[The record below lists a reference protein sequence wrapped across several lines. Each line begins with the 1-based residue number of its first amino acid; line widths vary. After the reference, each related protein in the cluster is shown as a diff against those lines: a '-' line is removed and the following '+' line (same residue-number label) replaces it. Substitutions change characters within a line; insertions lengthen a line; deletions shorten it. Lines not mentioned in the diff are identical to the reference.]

1 MTGASPGPAGA
12 ARGAGATGSA
22 AAARAPRSWRL
33 ARRSAI
39 LLLLVLGGGAL
50 AAAAPTWLRT
60 SGATPLDPD
69 VLVQVTGTSAA
80 PGVGAGALVVVASA
94 LALGL
99 VGRIGRWLVLLVSA
113 ASGVVVAASA
123 AAILRDPTQAAR
135 TAVAEATGVTDMT
148 SGIVLTPWP
157 YVACA
162 VGVLVVL
169 VALWAAVSS
178 PSWGRVSA
186 RHEIVRT
193 EASPSSGTGRA
204 DGTRSGATGATGR
217 ADASPTAPADA
228 TAGDAVAAPEG
239 EEPDEQE
246 TWDSLTRGED
256 PTDR

>member
-1 MTGASPGPAGA
+1 MTGVAGGTDAAAGA
-12 ARGAGATGSA
+12 SGSA
-22 AAARAPRSWRL
+22 RAGRATRSWRL

-60 SGATPLDPD
+60 SGSTALDPD

-99 VGRIGRWLVLLVSA
+99 VGRVGRWLVLAVA
-113 ASGVVVAASA
+113 VASGVVVAASA
-123 AAILRDPTQAAR
+123 AAVLRDPTQAAR
-135 TAVAEATGVTDMT
+135 TAVAEATGVPDMT
-148 SGIVLTPWP
+148 SGITLTPWP

-162 VGVLVVL
+162 VGVLVIVA
-169 VALWAAVSS
+169 ALWTGASS
-178 PSWGRVSA
+178 PSWARVSA
-186 RHEIVRT
+186 RHEIVRPHAAPT
-193 EASPSSGTGRA
+193 TGPATAEAGSTAS
-204 DGTRSGATGATGR
+204 ATGTSTSTSTG
-217 ADASPTAPADA
+217 
-228 TAGDAVAAPEG
+228 AGDPAGVVPPPG
-239 EEPDEQE
+239 HDDGPDEQE

>member
-1 MTGASPGPAGA
+1 MTGAGPSGGDAGA
-12 ARGAGATGSA
+12 PGAAPA
-22 AAARAPRSWRL
+22 PRAPRSWRL

-39 LLLLVLGGGAL
+39 LLLLVLGAGAL

-60 SGATPLDPD
+60 SGSTALDAE

-99 VGRIGRWLVLLVSA
+99 VGRIGRWLVLAVTV

-135 TAVAEATGVTDMT
+135 TAVAEATGVPDMT
-148 SGIVLTPWP
+148 SGITLTPWP

-162 VGVLVVL
+162 VGVLVV
-169 VALWAAVSS
+169 VAALWTGVSS
-178 PSWGRVSA
+178 PSWARVSA
-186 RHEIVRT
+186 RHEIVRPDA
-193 EASPSSGTGRA
+193 ASTTGPTTSGAGSTGRP
-204 DGTRSGATGATGR
+204 TG
-217 ADASPTAPADA
+217 
-228 TAGDAVAAPEG
+228 AGDARGGVTSPTGTDGGADDG
-239 EEPDEQE
+239 PDEQE

>member
-1 MTGASPGPAGA
+1 MTGVSPGAAAGA
-12 ARGAGATGSA
+12 GTTGSA
-22 AAARAPRSWRL
+22 EVARAPRSWRL

-69 VLVQVTGTSAA
+69 VLVQVAGTSAA

-113 ASGVVVAASA
+113 ASGVVVVASA

-148 SGIVLTPWP
+148 SDIVLTPWP

-169 VALWAAVSS
+169 VALWTVVSS
-178 PSWGRVSA
+178 PAWGRVSA
-186 RHEIVRT
+186 RHEIVR
-193 EASPSSGTGRA
+193 ADAPPSSGSRRADESRSGAAGSTGRA
-204 DGTRSGATGATGR
+204 GASST
-217 ADASPTAPADA
+217 ASASTSA
-228 TAGDAVAAPEG
+228 AAPDVRED

>member
-1 MTGASPGPAGA
+1 MTGATGPSGAAGSGAGHAGA
-12 ARGAGATGSA
+12 APE
-22 AAARAPRSWRL
+22 AARSPRSWRL
-33 ARRSAI
+33 ARRSSI
-39 LLLLVLGGGAL
+39 LLLLLLGGGAL

-69 VLVQVTGTSAA
+69 VLVQVAGTTAA

-99 VGRIGRWLVLLVSA
+99 VGRIGRWLVLLVTA

-123 AAILRDPTQAAR
+123 AAVLRDPTQAAR

-148 SGIVLTPWP
+148 SDIVLTPWS

-178 PSWGRVSA
+178 PSWVRVST
-186 RHEIVRT
+186 RHEIVRP
-193 EASPSSGTGRA
+193 EAAPSAAPHGGSAKVPAEATSP
-204 DGTRSGATGATGR
+204 ATGTSTATVAGT
-217 ADASPTAPADA
+217 DAGVDP
-228 TAGDAVAAPEG
+228 GDEG
-239 EEPDEQE
+239 PDEQE

>member
-1 MTGASPGPAGA
+1 MTVASSGAAGA
-12 ARGAGATGSA
+12 ARGAGPAGNA
-22 AAARAPRSWRL
+22 AAARTPRSWRL

-60 SGATPLDPD
+60 TGATPLDPD

-99 VGRIGRWLVLLVSA
+99 VGRIGRWPVLLVSV

-148 SGIVLTPWP
+148 SGIVVTPWP
-157 YVACA
+157 YAACA
-162 VGVLVVL
+162 VGVLVIL
-169 VALWAAVSS
+169 VALWAAASS
-178 PSWGRVSA
+178 PSWGRGST

-193 EASPSSGTGRA
+193 EAAPSAGTGRA
-204 DGTRSGATGATGR
+204 DGPRSGAAGPTGR
-217 ADASPTAPADA
+217 ADTSTTGATA
-228 TAGDAVAAPEG
+228 AGDAAHAPEG
-239 EEPDEQE
+239 TEPDEQE

>member
-1 MTGASPGPAGA
+1 MTAASGA
-12 ARGAGATGSA
+12 AGGAGAGTGGSSA
-22 AAARAPRSWRL
+22 AARQPRSWRL

-60 SGATPLDPD
+60 TGATPLDPD
-69 VLVQVTGTSAA
+69 VLVHVAGTSAA

-99 VGRIGRWLVLLVSA
+99 VGRIGRWLVLLVTA

-148 SGIVLTPWP
+148 SDIVLTPWP

-169 VALWAAVSS
+169 VALWTAVSS
-178 PSWGRVSA
+178 PSWGRVSN
-186 RHEIVRT
+186 RHEIVRPGS
-193 EASPSSGTGRA
+193 ASSGTTDRPEA
-204 DGTRSGATGATGR
+204 SSTASAGAT
-217 ADASPTAPADA
+217 ADDAADPSE
-228 TAGDAVAAPEG
+228 GD
-239 EEPDEQE
+239 EPDEQE